1 MPNPTVRASATA
13 LPKSSRRAAL
23 GLFAGLSALVA
34 TPVIARA
41 ATSPTISAE
50 DAELFAL
57 AEPIAAADAALE
69 AVNEVHSAA
78 EDVFFAAKL
87 ANPTEPPSPDL
98 PEEDWLKA
106 LRKKTAE
113 DAERGPSPER
123 AAYEAAVKEHEESCE
138 RLRADCGLE
147 AAEQSQSEADDVVI
161 ALRDRIVSTPAITLP
176 GLIFKARYA
185 ADHYPSEYEPEVMI
199 SIVDDLLALG
209 EEASD
214 V

>member
-1 MPNPTVRASATA
+1 MPNIVPVDATA

-34 TPVIARA
+34 TPAIVRA
-41 ATSPTISAE
+41 ATPSLASAE

-69 AVNEVHSAA
+69 AVNKVHSAA
-78 EDVFFAAKL
+78 EDAFFAGRPDR
-87 ANPTEPPSPDL
+87 PTEPPSPDL
-98 PEEDWLKA
+98 SDEDWLKA

-113 DAERGPSPER
+113 DAERGPSPEWV
-123 AAYEAAVKEHEESCE
+123 AYKAAVKEHEESSE

-147 AAEQSQSEADDVVI
+147 AVEQSQFEADEAVI
-161 ALRDRIVSTPAITLP
+161 ALRDMVVSIPATTLA

-185 ADHYPSEYEPEVMI
+185 AEHYPSEYEPDVMI

-209 EEASD
+209 EENAD
-214 V
+214 F